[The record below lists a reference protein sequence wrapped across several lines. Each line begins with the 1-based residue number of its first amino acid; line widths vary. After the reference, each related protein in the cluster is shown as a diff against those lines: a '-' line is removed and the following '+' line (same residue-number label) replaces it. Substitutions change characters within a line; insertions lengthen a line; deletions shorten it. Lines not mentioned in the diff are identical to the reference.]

1 MVKKIEDR
9 ITKLETDLADLTE
22 KLSRIIDLDD

>member
-9 ITKLETDLADLTE
+9 ITKLEKDLADLTE